1 MALSISVRCT
11 LLVIAI
17 LFAGIFTGCLPVRER
32 LAARAERS
40 GGDYRAERRS
50 LASIAL
56 AEYLYHFHTNTGNN
70 IARSGF
76 CIRGWLPVVSVLGT
90 SAIWRNLKNRRNAPS
105 VSVRCTLL
113 IRQRTPCSE
122 SRAFGWQLPSRTPK
136 PCKVHSCRT
145 LIPFPHN
152 TRNNAARSDFCIR
165 GWLFAVSVL
174 GVAAIRRNL
183 KNRRNAPPI
192 SVRCTLLIRQRTP
205 CSESRAFGWQLPS
218 RTPKPCKVRSCR
230 TPIPFPHKYR
240 KQHCPFRFLHQ
251 RTAVCCICSGNYCN
265 QAKFEYA
272 GRESSNG

>member
-56 AEYLYHFHTNTGNN
+56 AEHLYHSHTNTGNN
-70 IARSGF
+70 AARSG
-76 CIRGWLPVVSVLGT
+76 
-90 SAIWRNLKNRRNAPS
+90 
-105 VSVRCTLL
+105 
-113 IRQRTPCSE
+113 
-122 SRAFGWQLPSRTPK
+122 
-136 PCKVHSCRT
+136 
-145 LIPFPHN
+145 
-152 TRNNAARSDFCIR
+152 FCIR

-205 CSESRAFGWQLPS
+205 CSESRAFGWRLPS
-218 RTPKPCKVRSCR
+218 RTPKPCKVHSCR
-230 TPIPFPHKYR
+230 TLIPFPHNTGNNIAR
-240 KQHCPFRFLHQ
+240 SGFCIRGWLS
-251 RTAVCCICSGNYCN
+251 AVSVLGAATIKRNLN
-265 QAKFEYA
+265 MRA
-272 GRESSNG
+272 